1 MPRKHPTPDPAFG
14 LRVREL
20 CTEKQLSLAE
30 LARRSDLSPGV
41 LRRIV
46 SGTRPAQPAERRSIA
61 RALGAKVQE
70 LARKKVADRDLAAE
84 VATRRQVEQERDAL
98 REQVDGLRA
107 ELTAE
112 RAARSAE
119 IAELRASHELEAHAQ
134 AGARQELDAL
144 RERVQILN
152 RELAAERAAR
162 TADLAELR
170 DKHMRQVAV
179 LRSDFH
185 AEQVKTLG
193 EAQER
198 EEKLAAALH
207 FALDEVDRRSRA
219 ASARPPAH
227 TGSTPHNPLVS
238 PAPPTAPAGSN
249 SSFADK
255 LATMLAGVAG
265 VGGVVFRTWLLT
277 SKQP

>member
-20 CTEKQLSLAE
+20 CTEKHLPLAE
-30 LARRSDLSPGV
+30 LARRSGLSTSV

-46 SGTRPAQPAERRSIA
+46 SGTRPVQPAERRCIA
-61 RALGAKVQE
+61 RVLGVKVQD
-70 LARKKVADRDLAAE
+70 LARPSKDADLAAE
-84 VATRRQVEQERDAL
+84 LAARRQIEQERDAL

-112 RAARSAE
+112 RAARTAE
-119 IAELRASHELEAHAQ
+119 VAALRASHEREAHVQ
-134 AGARQELDAL
+134 ADDRQELDAL
-144 RERVQILN
+144 REQVEILD
-152 RELAAERAAR
+152 RELSAERAAR
-162 TADLAELR
+162 TTEVTELR

-179 LRSDFH
+179 LRSDFY
-185 AEQVKTLG
+185 AEQNKALG

-198 EEKLAAALH
+198 EEKLAAALS
-207 FALDEVDRRSRA
+207 FALDEIDRRSRA
-219 ASARPPAH
+219 APARPPTH
-227 TGSTPHNPLVS
+227 TGSTPHNPVAS
-238 PAPPTAPAGSN
+238 PATSATPAGSN
-249 SSFADK
+249 SSFAEK

-265 VGGVVFRTWLLT
+265 VGGVVFGTWLLT